1 MKLYGSLTSP
11 FVRAVRIAAIELGLE
26 KEIDFAPTV
35 VKPTDPNRDF
45 GAAINP
51 LRRVPALETDDGQ
64 IFIDSRVI
72 VEFLNKAAKG
82 DIVPK
87 GAAARIACF
96 NSHAVFSGATEA
108 LVSAMYELRVRPEK
122 LRWPEWRADMI
133 DKAHAALDWAEARI
147 GDMPKGFDLGKI
159 ALVCLIGYAQLRF
172 PEIDWLAS
180 RPGLAKFWA
189 KAQKRKSVS
198 ATTPPAN

>member
-11 FVRAVRIAAIELGLE
+11 FVRAVRIAAIELGLDG
-26 KEIDFAPTV
+26 EIDFAPTV

-45 GAAINP
+45 GAAVNP
-51 LRRVPALETDDGQ
+51 LRRVPALETGGGE

-72 VEFLNKAAKG
+72 AEFLNKAGKG

-96 NSHAVFSGATEA
+96 NRHAVFSGATES
-108 LVSAMYELRVRPEK
+108 LVSAMYEQRVRPEQ

-147 GDMPKGFDLGKI
+147 GDMPKEFDLGNI

-180 RPGLAKFWA
+180 RPRLAKFWT
-189 KAQKRKSVS
+189 KAQRRKSVS
-198 ATTPPAN
+198 ATTPPAG